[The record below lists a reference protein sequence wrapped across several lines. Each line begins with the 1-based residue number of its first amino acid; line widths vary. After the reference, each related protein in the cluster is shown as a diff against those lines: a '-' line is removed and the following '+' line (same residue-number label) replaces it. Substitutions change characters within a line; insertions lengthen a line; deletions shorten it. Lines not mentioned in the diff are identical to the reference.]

1 MLELHDAPGVEHA
14 PPGHPAKCPGRVVN
28 PSQAPSTWRLALETW
43 PVSGSHARAVPGA
56 YVGRRVSTLSV
67 LGNRVSWASV
77 IAWALGNRKPP
88 PWANELMANH
98 LEQKARHMLWIAAEL
113 RKEKP
118 AR

>member
-1 MLELHDAPGVEHA
+1 MA
-14 PPGHPAKCPGRVVN
+14 
-28 PSQAPSTWRLALETW
+28 W
-43 PVSGSHARAVPGA
+43 
-56 YVGRRVSTLSV
+56 TL
-67 LGNRVSWASV
+67 RD
-77 IAWALGNRKPP
+77 RTPP